1 MCSNAA
7 HEEVY
12 SIQLYMVKFIIDL
25 WQVCGFIRVLRV
37 SYTNKTDRN
46 DMPEILL
53 KVAVSAIT
61 ITLTLCI

>member
-7 HEEVY
+7 HGEVY

-25 WQVCGFIRVLRV
+25 WQVCGFIRVLRD

-53 KVAVSAIT
+53 KEAVSAIT